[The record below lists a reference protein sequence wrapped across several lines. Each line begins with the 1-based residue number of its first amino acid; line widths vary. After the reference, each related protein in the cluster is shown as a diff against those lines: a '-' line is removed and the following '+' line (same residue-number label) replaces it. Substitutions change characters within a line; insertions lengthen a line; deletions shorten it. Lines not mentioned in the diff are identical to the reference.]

1 MYTLRGEKFLQQA
14 AKAAVRKMRLTAS
27 GCFGGADLSG
37 FRAYVDSLR

>member
-1 MYTLRGEKFLQQA
+1 MYTLLGEKFLQQA

-37 FRAYVDSLR
+37 FRAIPRSYR